1 MNIENKKFVKNFIW
15 NVLGTGLNSFNS
27 LFFLI
32 IVTRINGIDDAGV
45 FSIGIAI
52 ALIMYT
58 IGLYSGRLCQVT
70 DIENKITDKDY
81 VANRS
86 ITCGFMLVLSII
98 LVLIRGYSPYKAT
111 IILLLCLFKG
121 LEAFDDILYGIM
133 QKNEMLYKVGQS
145 LFLKSL
151 VRNFR
156 ASYNRFNNKK
166 SYYFTFST

>member
-58 IGLYSGRLCQVT
+58 IGLY
-70 DIENKITDKDY
+70 
-81 VANRS
+81 
-86 ITCGFMLVLSII
+86 
-98 LVLIRGYSPYKAT
+98 
-111 IILLLCLFKG
+111 
-121 LEAFDDILYGIM
+121 
-133 QKNEMLYKVGQS
+133 
-145 LFLKSL
+145 
-151 VRNFR
+151 
-156 ASYNRFNNKK
+156 
-166 SYYFTFST
+166 